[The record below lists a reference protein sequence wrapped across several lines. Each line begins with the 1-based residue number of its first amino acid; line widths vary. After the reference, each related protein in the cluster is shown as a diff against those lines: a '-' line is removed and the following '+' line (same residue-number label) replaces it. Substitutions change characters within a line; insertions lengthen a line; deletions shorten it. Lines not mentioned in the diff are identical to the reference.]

1 MPGSVREWLV
11 LEVPSSAGAHHAGQ
25 EQAPVVLHDLGLPQR
40 LEAVGLVMA
49 HVSRLPVTPF
59 TDAGRQDDGRDAE
72 RVVEVAR
79 SVADEVATA
88 IAEGL
93 NVLVVGGDCTITVGA
108 VAGLQRHEPDVALA
122 YLDGDADLADPA
134 TSSGGILDAT
144 GAGSLLDLHGR
155 ALGHV
160 GPTRPMLR
168 GSQMALLG
176 YDETDPGTYDADLLA
191 SAGFAITAADHLLR
205 EDTIGIASRTRAW
218 MESATVSA
226 VHFDVDSIDSNQLPL
241 ANFPH
246 YGTGIG
252 IEDAGLALD
261 ELCAAHNLRLLS
273 LTEVNP
279 GHDTSGVYLERYLD
293 LVTSALGRSVP

>member
-1 MPGSVREWLV
+1 MSGTVREWLV

-25 EQAPVVLHDLGLPQR
+25 EQAPIVLHDLGLPQR
-40 LEAVGLVMA
+40 LESAGLDIA
-49 HVSRLPVTPF
+49 RVSRLPVTPF
-59 TDAGRQDDGRDAE
+59 ADAERQHDGRDAD

-79 SVADEVATA
+79 SVADEVEAA

-93 NVLVVGGDCTITVGA
+93 NVLVVGGDCTLSVGA
-108 VAGLQRHEPDVALA
+108 IAGLQRREPDLALA

-155 ALGHV
+155 SLGSI

-191 SAGFAITAADHLLR
+191 SAGFAITAPDHTLR
-205 EDTIGIASRTRAW
+205 DDPTGVSARTRAW

-226 VHFDVDSIDSNQLPL
+226 VHFDVDSIDSGELPL

-252 IEDAGLALD
+252 IEDARLALG
-261 ELCAAHNLRLLS
+261 ELCAARNLRLLG

-279 GHDTSGVYLERYLD
+279 GHDVSGVHLERYLD
-293 LVTSALGRSVP
+293 LVTSALARSVP

>member
-1 MPGSVREWLV
+1 MREWLV

-25 EQAPVVLHDLGLPQR
+25 EQAPIALHDLGLPQR
-40 LEAVGLVMA
+40 LETSGLRIARVA
-49 HVSRLPVTPF
+49 RLPMTPF
-59 TDAGRQDDGRDAE
+59 ADAERQDDGRDAQ

-79 SVADEVATA
+79 SVADEVAAAT
-88 IAEGL
+88 AEGL
-93 NVLVVGGDCTITVGA
+93 NVLVVGGDCTLSVGA
-108 VAGLQRHEPDVALA
+108 IAGLQRHEPDVALA

-191 SAGFAITAADHLLR
+191 SAGFAITAADHALR
-205 EDTIGIASRTRAW
+205 EDPTGVCARTRAW

-226 VHFDVDSIDSNQLPL
+226 VHFDVDSIDSGRLPL

-252 IEDAGLALD
+252 LEEARLALG
-261 ELCAAHNLRLLS
+261 ELCAARNLRLLS

-293 LVTSALGRSVP
+293 LVTSALARSLP

>member
-1 MPGSVREWLV
+1 MPGTVREWLV

-25 EQAPVVLHDLGLPQR
+25 EQAPIVLHDLGLPQR
-40 LEAVGLVMA
+40 LQAAGLGIA
-49 HVSRLPVTPF
+49 RVSRLPVTPF
-59 TDAGRQDDGRDAE
+59 VDAERQDDGRDAD

-79 SVADEVATA
+79 SVADEVEAA

-93 NVLVVGGDCTITVGA
+93 NVLVVGGDCTLSVGA
-108 VAGLQRHEPDVALA
+108 VAGLQRHEPDLALA

-155 ALGHV
+155 ALGHI
-160 GPTRPMLR
+160 GPTRPVLR

-191 SAGFAITAADHLLR
+191 SAGFAITAPDHALR
-205 EDTIGIASRTRAW
+205 EDPAGVSARTRAW

-226 VHFDVDSIDSNQLPL
+226 VHFDVDSVDSGELPL

-252 IEDAGLALD
+252 IEDARVALG
-261 ELCAAHNLRLLS
+261 ELCAARNLRLLG

-279 GHDTSGVYLERYLD
+279 GHDVSGAYLERYLD
-293 LVTSALGRSVP
+293 LVTWALARSVP